1 LPLEEEPSARCFEQ
15 GRKISRLRYRMT
27 QLAVSKG
34 GWIIE
39 RKWKAL
45 SPEERSG
52 QILNALDT
60 VSQAAG
66 PGGGAMRM

>member
-1 LPLEEEPSARCFEQ
+1 
-15 GRKISRLRYRMT
+15 MT